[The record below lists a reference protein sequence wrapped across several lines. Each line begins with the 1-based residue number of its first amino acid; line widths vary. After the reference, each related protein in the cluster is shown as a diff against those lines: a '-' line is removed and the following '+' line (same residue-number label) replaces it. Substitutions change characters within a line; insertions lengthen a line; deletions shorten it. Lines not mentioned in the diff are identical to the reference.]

1 MHKLSGVGIRFSKV
15 PADVYASRGI
25 SGKAV
30 KEWIREM
37 MEAYEH
43 DCMEEVR
50 DQALDI
56 RKDEGDVGDTLN
68 EIRKK
73 WGEEIPVLKEDR
85 FDEIEMQ
92 YSCFSHEMGITAL
105 GQELTSYGYALYD
118 LNGDDIYL
126 LALVPQAKMQ
136 AFEEKCCKY
145 GQYCKLLKQPRYD
158 FGMKAKTIKLR
169 KQMPRERM
177 AWPDDG
183 NRYITR
189 GFAGYFAYGE
199 WRQADVEK
207 WQGTFVADLRVT
219 PFHILGRTGFL
230 CGIVPDL
237 FGRNGHRRQESVGGG
252 KMAAHVQYGR

>member
-1 MHKLSGVGIRFSKV
+1 
-15 PADVYASRGI
+15 
-25 SGKAV
+25 
-30 KEWIREM
+30 
-37 MEAYEH
+37 
-43 DCMEEVR
+43 
-50 DQALDI
+50 
-56 RKDEGDVGDTLN
+56 
-68 EIRKK
+68 
-73 WGEEIPVLKEDR
+73 
-85 FDEIEMQ
+85 
-92 YSCFSHEMGITAL
+92 
-105 GQELTSYGYALYD
+105 
-118 LNGDDIYL
+118 
-126 LALVPQAKMQ
+126 MQ

-219 PFHILGRTGFL
+219 PLQPVKMKTKKIHHFIYSEELDFYA
-230 CGIVPDL
+230 GIVPDL
-237 FGRNGHRRQESVGGG
+237 FGRKWS
-252 KMAAHVQYGR
+252 

>member
-1 MHKLSGVGIRFSKV
+1 M
-15 PADVYASRGI
+15 
-25 SGKAV
+25 
-30 KEWIREM
+30 
-37 MEAYEH
+37 
-43 DCMEEVR
+43 
-50 DQALDI
+50 
-56 RKDEGDVGDTLN
+56 
-68 EIRKK
+68 
-73 WGEEIPVLKEDR
+73 KEDR

-105 GQELTSYGYALYD
+105 GQELSSYGYALYD

-126 LALVPQAKMQ
+126 LALVPQAEMQ
-136 AFEEKCCKY
+136 AFEEKCRKY
-145 GQYCKLLKQPRYD
+145 GQYCKLLKQSRYD
-158 FGMKAKTIKLR
+158 FGMKARTIKLR
-169 KQMPRERM
+169 RQMPRERM

-219 PFHILGRTGFL
+219 PLQPVKMKTKKSTIHILGRTGFL